1 MLKKLHVAYK
11 YLYHLNVIVCIKIEK
26 IKKMKTTKLGKTS
39 LDIPAIALG
48 VMRMG
53 TRTPEEGAAAI
64 NAAYKAGVN
73 FIDSADIYGRGNSE
87 KVFGKALKLANVNR
101 EDLFI
106 QSKTGIVVGSS
117 GSHGSLAYGSRYEF
131 IRFSCRMRYLR
142 ICLTANC

>member
-11 YLYHLNVIVCIKIEK
+11 YLYHLNVIACIKIEK

-87 KVFGKALKLANVNR
+87 KVFGKALKLADVNR

-106 QSKTGIVVGSS
+106 QSKTGIVVGP
-117 GSHGSLAYGSRYEF
+117 
-131 IRFSCRMRYLR
+131 
-142 ICLTANC
+142 N